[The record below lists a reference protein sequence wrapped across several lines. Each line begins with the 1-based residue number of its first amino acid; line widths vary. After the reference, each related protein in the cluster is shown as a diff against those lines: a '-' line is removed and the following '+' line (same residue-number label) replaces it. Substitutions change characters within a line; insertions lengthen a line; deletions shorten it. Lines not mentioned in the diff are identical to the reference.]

1 MSPHGADTPLPQVV
15 PSPPPDV
22 RDEPTPL
29 DGPYGLSIAVRVIA
43 AAWCVLLVVDW
54 AAALGAAAVWQDAA
68 ARGQVWSQI
77 EPTLYDSTGNL
88 HLAAQAIA
96 FVVGS
101 LWLYR
106 SRRLVDRLSPSYRHA
121 RTPAAVWPAWALPV
135 VNLWFP
141 YQIVRDIRRATIGPT
156 ASAGPVRMWW
166 LMWLLWMVTDL
177 VMAGVILTGTAE
189 AVPRPELSTV
199 LPWVVSGSAVLGIA
213 CGALWLRLVVEI
225 TAAQRT
231 RIAPVQRPD
240 MEMRPR

>member
-1 MSPHGADTPLPQVV
+1 MPHHVSDA
-15 PSPPPDV
+15 PPPRV
-22 RDEPTPL
+22 ASVP
-29 DGPYGLSIAVRVIA
+29 DGRGGPPSLVGPFGLAIAVQLVA

-54 AAALGAAAVWQDAA
+54 VAAFGASAVWQDAA

-88 HLAAQAIA
+88 HLAAQVIA
-96 FVVGS
+96 FLVGS

-121 RTPAAVWPAWALPV
+121 RTAAAVWPAWALPV
-135 VNLWFP
+135 VNFWFP
-141 YQIVRDIRRATIGPT
+141 YQIVRDIRRATIGPA
-156 ASAGPVRMWW
+156 ASAGPVRVWW
-166 LMWLLWMVTDL
+166 LTWLLWMVTDL

-199 LPWVVSGSAVLGIA
+199 FPWVVSGSAVLGIA

-225 TAAQRT
+225 TSAQRT
-231 RIAPVQRPD
+231 RIAAVERRD
-240 MEMRPR
+240 MEMGSR